1 MKRTDS
7 FWRRFS
13 RRRSGLCAFSV
24 LVLCALIS
32 IGAEFFA
39 LYDHEAENRTAPY
52 APPTTVHL
60 LDQEGHLR
68 FPFVYQRRSYLNEY
82 RERVYEEIR
91 TERFPLRVFHPG
103 DAYQLWGVLPCSI
116 HLLGVD
122 GAPLNLLG
130 TDNRGR
136 DLLSRIIIGSRIS
149 LSIGFVGVIISLFF
163 GTLIGGISGYCG
175 GAVDAILMRVAEFF
189 MMVPTFYLL
198 LAIRGA
204 LPAHVSSLHV
214 YVFVICI
221 LSLIGWA
228 GLARVIRGMVLSIRT
243 HEYVLAARLM
253 GVSHLRIVFGHILPQ
268 TFSYLLIVVS
278 VGIPGYILAESALS
292 MLGIGVQEPFVSW
305 GMLLADALSITQL
318 RYHWWLLAPG
328 CVIFIVILCFNVV
341 GDALRDVL
349 DPKGAR

>member
-1 MKRTDS
+1 MKKTDS
-7 FWRRFS
+7 LWRRLCT
-13 RRRSGLCAFSV
+13 RPGGLCALCV
-24 LVLCALIS
+24 LVLFGLIS

-39 LYDHEAENRTAPY
+39 PYDYEAENRSAPY
-52 APPTTVHL
+52 APPSVIHF
-60 LDQEGHLR
+60 LDENGHLS
-68 FPFVYQRRSYLNEY
+68 FPFVYRRRPYLNEY
-82 RERVYEEIR
+82 RERVYEEIKS
-91 TERFPLRVFHPG
+91 EPFPIRFFHVG
-103 DAYQLWGVLPCSI
+103 DPYELWGIMPSSI
-116 HLLGVD
+116 HLFGAD
-122 GAPLNLLG
+122 GAPIHVLG

-149 LSIGFVGVIISLFF
+149 LSIGFVGVTISLFF
-163 GTLIGGISGYCG
+163 GTLIGGISGYCS
-175 GAVDAILMRVAEFF
+175 GAVDAVLMRIAEFF

-214 YVFVICI
+214 YFFVICI

-228 GLARVIRGMVLSIRT
+228 GLARVIRGMVLSLRT

-253 GVSHLRIVFGHILPQ
+253 GVSHLRIVFSHILPH
-268 TFSYLLIVVS
+268 TFSYLLVVVS

-318 RYHWWLLAPG
+318 RYHWWSLAPG
-328 CVIFIVILCFNVV
+328 CVIFIVILCFNVL